1 MISFDKLMFVNNELI
16 KPETFEGYPVGG
28 AMLMSQRKNQEAN
41 GGKDFAVDLPRRV
54 FRRIKRHAPLPSGQ
68 PSKEELAKRLQRFNL
83 FAKLPARVLAELVS
97 AAKVQVFRAGEYL
110 WHHNEA
116 DRRVLFIEQGL
127 VKAARRNR
135 EGVSRTYGLYGP
147 GDSMGIFAIWAG
159 MKYPTDAVAMN
170 DGMTGIFIDTDA
182 MLKFAEKYPRL
193 AGPLRI
199 EIGHFTEAFIR
210 KIEIVSA
217 GTVPQRLAVLM
228 TLLID
233 RYGVDKKGSKARLP
247 ITLTLEQISEIV
259 GVRLETVARIMS
271 GWKREGWLTI
281 DANGCHFT
289 RLDKVRELLP
299 D

>member
-1 MISFDKLMFVNNELI
+1 MKRMLRFD
-16 KPETFEGYPVGG
+16 
-28 AMLMSQRKNQEAN
+28 
-41 GGKDFAVDLPRRV
+41 
-54 FRRIKRHAPLPSGQ
+54 
-68 PSKEELAKRLQRFNL
+68 L
-83 FAKLPARVLAELVS
+83 FAKLPSRVLSELAAS
-97 AAKVQVFRAGEYL
+97 ATVQAFRAGEYI
-110 WHHNEA
+110 WRHNDA
-116 DRRVLFIEQGL
+116 DRRVMFIEQGL

-170 DGMTGIFIDTDA
+170 DGMIAIFVDSEAI
-182 MLKFAEKYPRL
+182 LKFSEKYPRL
-193 AGPLRI
+193 AGRLRI
-199 EIGHFTEAFIR
+199 EIGRFTEAFIQ

-228 TLLID
+228 TMLID
-233 RYGVDKKGSKARLP
+233 RYGTDKKGTKARLP
-247 ITLTLEQISEIV
+247 ITLTLEQISDIV

-271 GWKREGWLTI
+271 GWKKDGWLTI
-281 DANGCHFT
+281 DANGCHFA

>member
-1 MISFDKLMFVNNELI
+1 MPTTQRR
-16 KPETFEGYPVGG
+16 KPASAAG
-28 AMLMSQRKNQEAN
+28 QE
-41 GGKDFAVDLPRRV
+41 FALELPRRV
-54 FRRIKRHAPLPSGQ
+54 FRRIKRHTPLPSGQ
-68 PSKEELAKRLQRFNL
+68 PDKAELARRMQRFEL
-83 FAKLPARVLAELVS
+83 FAQLPAKVLSELV
-97 AAKVQVFRAGEYL
+97 AAASVKAFRAGEYI
-110 WHHNEA
+110 WHYNDA
-116 DRRVLFIEQGL
+116 DNRAMFIEQGL
-127 VKAARRNR
+127 VKGARRNKQ
-135 EGVSRTYGLYGP
+135 GVSRTYALFGP

-170 DGMTGIFIDTDA
+170 DGMTAIFVDADA

-193 AGPLRI
+193 AGQLRI

-228 TLLID
+228 TQLIE
-233 RYGVDKKGSKARLP
+233 RYGVDKKGNKARLP

-271 GWKREGWLTI
+271 GWKKESWLTI
-281 DANGCHFT
+281 DAHGCHFA
-289 RLDKVRELLP
+289 RLDLVRELLP

>member
-1 MISFDKLMFVNNELI
+1 
-16 KPETFEGYPVGG
+16 
-28 AMLMSQRKNQEAN
+28 MSQRKNQEAG

-68 PSKEELAKRLQRFNL
+68 PGKEEMARRMQRFAL
-83 FAKLPARVLAELVS
+83 FAELPARVLSELVT
-97 AAKVQVFRAGEYL
+97 AASVQSFRAGEYIWRL
-110 WHHNEA
+110 NDE
-116 DRRVLFIEQGL
+116 DRRVMFIEQGL
-127 VKAARRNR
+127 VKAARRNK

-147 GDSMGIFAIWAG
+147 GESMGIFAIWAG

-233 RYGVDKKGSKARLP
+233 RYGVDKKGNKARLP

-259 GVRLETVARIMS
+259 GVRLETVARILS
-271 GWKREGWLTI
+271 GWKKAGWLTI
-281 DANGCHFT
+281 DASGCHFA

>member
-1 MISFDKLMFVNNELI
+1 
-16 KPETFEGYPVGG
+16 
-28 AMLMSQRKNQEAN
+28 MLMNQRKGQGT
-41 GGKDFAVDLPRRV
+41 GGDQGFAVDLPRRV

-68 PSKEELAKRLQRFNL
+68 PSKEELTKRMQRFAL
-83 FAKLPARVLAELVS
+83 FSGLPARVLSELVS
-97 AAKVQVFRAGEYL
+97 AATVEAFRAGEYI
-110 WHHNEA
+110 WRHNDE
-116 DRRVLFIEQGL
+116 DRRVMFIEQGL

-170 DGMTGIFIDTDA
+170 DGMSAIFIDTDA

-193 AGPLRI
+193 AGPLRV

-228 TLLID
+228 TQLID
-233 RYGVDKKGSKARLP
+233 RYGVEKKGNKARLP

-259 GVRLETVARIMS
+259 GVRLETVARILS
-271 GWKREGWLTI
+271 GWKKESWLTI
-281 DANGCHFT
+281 DASGCHFA

>member
-1 MISFDKLMFVNNELI
+1 
-16 KPETFEGYPVGG
+16 
-28 AMLMSQRKNQEAN
+28 MLMNHRKSQES
-41 GGKDFAVDLPRRV
+41 GGDKDFAVDLPRRV

>member
-1 MISFDKLMFVNNELI
+1 MVQK
-16 KPETFEGYPVGG
+16 KPKKVTGDTGF
-28 AMLMSQRKNQEAN
+28 S
-41 GGKDFAVDLPRRV
+41 VDLPRRV
-54 FRRIKRHAPLPSGQ
+54 FRRVKRHAPLPFSQ
-68 PSKEELAKRLQRFNL
+68 PGRDELVRRMQRFDL
-83 FAKLPARVLAELVS
+83 FAKLPQRVMAELV
-97 AAKVQVFRAGEYL
+97 AAASVQAFRAGEYI
-110 WHHNEA
+110 WRHNDE
-116 DRRVLFIEQGL
+116 DSRVMFIEQGF

-135 EGVSRTYGLYGP
+135 TGVSRTYGLYGP

-170 DGMTGIFIDTDA
+170 DGMTAIFVDSEAI
-182 MLKFAEKYPRL
+182 LKFSEKYPRL
-193 AGPLRI
+193 AGSLRV
-199 EIGHFTEAFIR
+199 EIGRFTDAFIH

-233 RYGVDKKGSKARLP
+233 RYGVDKKGNKARLP
-247 ITLTLEQISEIV
+247 INLTLEQLSEIV
-259 GVRLETVARIMS
+259 GVRLETVARVMG

-281 DANGCHFT
+281 DSAGCHFT

>member
-1 MISFDKLMFVNNELI
+1 MN
-16 KPETFEGYPVGG
+16 
-28 AMLMSQRKNQEAN
+28 QRKSPAVDSER
-41 GGKDFAVDLPRRV
+41 GFTVDLPRRV
-54 FRRIKRHAPLPSGQ
+54 FRRIKRQAPLPSGQ
-68 PSKEELAKRLQRFNL
+68 PGKEALMQRMQRFE
-83 FAKLPARVLAELVS
+83 FFSRLPARALSELV
-97 AAKVQVFRAGEYL
+97 AAAGVQAFRAGDYI
-110 WHHNEA
+110 WRHNDE
-116 DRRVLFIEQGL
+116 DRRAMFIEQGL

-135 EGVSRTYGLYGP
+135 KGVSRTYGLYGP

-170 DGMTGIFIDTDA
+170 DGMTAIFIDADA
-182 MLKFAEKYPRL
+182 MLRFAEKYPRL

-199 EIGHFTEAFIR
+199 EIGHFAEAFIR

-228 TLLID
+228 TMLIE
-233 RYGVDKKGSKARLP
+233 RYGVDKKGNKARLP

-259 GVRLETVARIMS
+259 GVRLETVARILS
-271 GWKREGWLTI
+271 GWKKDGWLTI

>member
-1 MISFDKLMFVNNELI
+1 MF
-16 KPETFEGYPVGG
+16 
-28 AMLMSQRKNQEAN
+28 ASQRKKQEMD
-41 GGKDFAVDLPRRV
+41 GDRDFAVDLPRRV

-68 PSKEELAKRLQRFNL
+68 PGKEELAKRMRRFGL
-83 FAKLPARVLAELVS
+83 FAKLPSRVLSELVT
-97 AAKVQVFRAGEYL
+97 AASVQAFRAGEYV
-110 WHHNEA
+110 WHQHEA
-116 DRRVLFIEQGL
+116 DRRVMFIEQGL

-135 EGVSRTYGLYGP
+135 EGSSRTYGLYGP

-170 DGMTGIFIDTDA
+170 DGMMAIFVDSEAI
-182 MLKFAEKYPRL
+182 LKFAEKYPRL

-199 EIGHFTEAFIR
+199 EIGRFAEMFIQ

-228 TLLID
+228 TMLID
-233 RYGVDKKGSKARLP
+233 RYGTDKKGSKARLP
-247 ITLTLEQISEIV
+247 ITLTLEQISDIV
-259 GVRLETVARIMS
+259 GVRLETVARVMS
-271 GWKREGWLTI
+271 AWKKNGWLTI
-281 DANGCHFT
+281 DSSGCHFT

>member
-1 MISFDKLMFVNNELI
+1 
-16 KPETFEGYPVGG
+16 
-28 AMLMSQRKNQEAN
+28 MLMAPRKKQESGSAA
-41 GGKDFAVDLPRRV
+41 DFAVDLPRRV
-54 FRRIKRHAPLPSGQ
+54 FRRIKRHAPLPSVQ
-68 PSKEELAKRLQRFNL
+68 PGKEELAKRMRHFDF
-83 FAKLPARVLAELVS
+83 FAKLPARVLSELIG
-97 AAKVQVFRAGEYL
+97 AAKVQAFRAGEYI
-110 WHHNEA
+110 WHHNEP
-116 DRRVLFIEQGL
+116 DSRVMFIEKGF
-127 VKAARRNR
+127 VKAARRNKA
-135 EGVSRTYGLYGP
+135 GVSRTYGLYGP

-170 DGMTGIFIDTDA
+170 DGMMAIFIDTEA

-199 EIGHFTEAFIR
+199 EIGRFTDAFIQ

-228 TLLID
+228 TMLIE

-247 ITLTLEQISEIV
+247 INLTLEQISEIV

-271 GWKREGWLTI
+271 GWKRQGWLTI
-281 DANGCHFT
+281 DANGCHFA
-289 RLDKVRELLP
+289 RLDKVSELLP

>member
-1 MISFDKLMFVNNELI
+1 
-16 KPETFEGYPVGG
+16 
-28 AMLMSQRKNQEAN
+28 MLMSQRRSLEA
-41 GGKDFAVDLPRRV
+41 GSGKDFTVDLPRRV
-54 FRRIKRHAPLPSGQ
+54 FRRIKRHAPLPYGQ
-68 PSKEELAKRLQRFNL
+68 PGKEELAKRMQRFNL
-83 FAKLPARVLAELVS
+83 FSKLPARVLSELVS
-97 AAKVQVFRAGEYL
+97 ASSVQAFRAGEYI
-110 WHHNEA
+110 WRNN
-116 DRRVLFIEQGL
+116 DTNSRVMFIEQGF

-135 EGVSRTYGLYGP
+135 EGLSRTYGLYGP

-170 DGMTGIFIDTDA
+170 DGMTAIFVDSEAI
-182 MLKFAEKYPRL
+182 LKFSEKYPRL
-193 AGPLRI
+193 ASPLRV
-199 EIGHFTEAFIR
+199 EIGRFTDAFIH

-233 RYGVDKKGSKARLP
+233 RYGVDKKGNKARLP

-281 DANGCHFT
+281 DSAGCHFT
-289 RLDKVRELLP
+289 RLDKVKELLP

>member
-1 MISFDKLMFVNNELI
+1 MASKRTDRAARTDK
-16 KPETFEGYPVGG
+16 TFPV
-28 AMLMSQRKNQEAN
+28 E
-41 GGKDFAVDLPRRV
+41 LPRRV
-54 FRRIKRHAPLPSGQ
+54 FRRIRRQRPLPSEQ
-68 PSKEELAKRLQRFNL
+68 PGREELAARLRRFEL
-83 FAKLPARVLAELVS
+83 FARLPARVLAELVG
-97 AAKVQVFRAGEYL
+97 AAKVQVFRAGDYI
-110 WHHNEA
+110 WHHGEP
-116 DRRVLFIEQGL
+116 DQRVMFIEQGF

-170 DGMTGIFIDTDA
+170 DGMTAIFIDTDA

-228 TLLID
+228 SQLID
-233 RYGVDKKGSKARLP
+233 RYGVDKKGVKARLP
-247 ITLTLEQISEIV
+247 IALTLEQISEIV
-259 GVRLETVARIMS
+259 GVRLETVTRVMS
-271 GWKREGWLTI
+271 GWKRQGWLTI
-281 DANGCHFT
+281 DARGFHFA

-299 D
+299 S